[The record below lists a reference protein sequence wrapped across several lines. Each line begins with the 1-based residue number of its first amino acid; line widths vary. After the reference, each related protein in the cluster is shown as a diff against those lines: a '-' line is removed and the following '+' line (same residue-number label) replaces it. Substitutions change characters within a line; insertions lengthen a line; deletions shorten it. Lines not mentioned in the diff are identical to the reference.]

1 MEKYNFKQTIKR
13 TISSK
18 RDILIRSVE
27 MTLLSAKFV
36 ISSILVEII
45 HVYPR
50 NTGNPAHSRG
60 QEVTVIPVVSW
71 HWQSHKFEASSRA
84 VRARHELRERYV
96 NAKLQFVTNIC
107 KVAEASRY
115 HSS

>member
-18 RDILIRSVE
+18 RDILIRSME
-27 MTLLSAKFV
+27 MTLLSGAKFV

-60 QEVTVIPVVSW
+60 QEVTVIPAVS
-71 HWQSHKFEASSRA
+71 
-84 VRARHELRERYV
+84 
-96 NAKLQFVTNIC
+96 
-107 KVAEASRY
+107 
-115 HSS
+115 